1 MLIVFWLNAKKRHIV
16 VPPQAD
22 RRHCILVSA
31 LSLSNAVAYSECNVK
46 LIYAERQNAVH
57 RGTTTDTPVALH
69 FSMSRQFVLSFQLN
83 FFIINP
89 ENSA

>member
-1 MLIVFWLNAKKRHIV
+1 MSHQF
-16 VPPQAD
+16 
-22 RRHCILVSA
+22 
-31 LSLSNAVAYSECNVK
+31 VAYLECNVK
-46 LIYAERQNAVH
+46 LIYAERQNAAH
-57 RGTTTDTPVALH
+57 RGTTTGTPAALH